1 MLRFLQ
7 LVAGAVAAHAYAA
20 KYTPTLWQHM
30 FEDASMHSG
39 RCTDVL
45 ASATDG
51 NAYVL
56 GNFDGTMDFTA
67 GTSRSGTMNFLA
79 KYDKNGALLWVTTF
93 PAGPAR
99 IGGELDDGTVVIAGS
114 RHTKGSA
121 VVGEGPTAKTL
132 SSPKSTATSNYLRSG
147 GYAAYVAKFKKTG
160 ATGGVKQFEPA
171 TAGVHV
177 TSINDVDVHSDGSIA
192 ISGQLYG
199 GAATVFGNGKS
210 LQCPASRS
218 NARPRP
224 AAEVCA
230 PSS

>member
-7 LVAGAVAAHAYAA
+7 LVVGAVAAHAYAA

-45 ASATDG
+45 ASALRHRRQRLRAG
-51 NAYVL
+51 QL
-56 GNFDGTMDFTA
+56 RWHHGFHCGDFA
-67 GTSRSGTMNFLA
+67 IRHDELPG
-79 KYDKNGALLWVTTF
+79 KYDKNGALLWVTTY

-147 GYAAYVAKFKKTG
+147 GYAA
-160 ATGGVKQFEPA
+160 
-171 TAGVHV
+171 
-177 TSINDVDVHSDGSIA
+177 TS
-192 ISGQLYG
+192 
-199 GAATVFGNGKS
+199 
-210 LQCPASRS
+210 
-218 NARPRP
+218 
-224 AAEVCA
+224 
-230 PSS
+230 PSSRRPGPRAV